1 MLFSPKRLHSFENN
15 NLYSSLEICYDKI
28 HKNNQQKAL
37 IRENMRSFFVRG
49 THKTNKQAFL
59 FLAIGIFVYF
69 LSLFSFAE
77 EIKRHGNVI
86 EVQTGQVFVIALD
99 SNRSTG
105 FAWQLA
111 RPPDKN
117 KIEFVC
123 SRYKSIF
130 DNRIGGPGEEEL
142 IFKAVGIGK
151 AIIRLKYVRSS
162 EKNKAPAVKK
172 TFVII
177 IKKPASR

>member
-1 MLFSPKRLHSFENN
+1 MMKS
-15 NLYSSLEICYDKI
+15 IKI
-28 HKNNQQKAL
+28 TNPKAL
-37 IRENMRSFFVRG
+37 IRENMGSFSVWG
-49 THKTNKQAFL
+49 AHKTNRQTHL
-59 FLAIGIFVYF
+59 FLTIGIFVYF
-69 LSLFSFAE
+69 LSFFSFAG

-117 KIEFVC
+117 KVEFVC
-123 SRYKSIF
+123 SRYKNIF

-151 AIIRLKYVRSS
+151 AVIRLKYVRSS

-177 IKKPASR
+177 IKKPALK